1 MERLNGI
8 VKQVT
13 SADTYILTG
22 AKKGGVVQERQVSL
36 ACIQCPRLFMKSQNI
51 EKNEEPFAWE
61 SREFIRKMIIGKN
74 VSFVVEYIYNNRTY
88 CSVFFEDQN
97 LSILLLQKGY
107 ANLVSNKNIKTN
119 VYADLE
125 SYYIEAKEKKIGIF
139 GNNIN
144 SYVRNIVYSYNDKN
158 QNKQIYNMFLN
169 RSLKCVVEHV
179 RDGSNFRVYAEID
192 TNEKR
197 EMGRSNSIGNSP
209 AVERTNDD
217 KEKKMKNKNKSTGEE
232 GGVKKK
238 KKKKKKNGNNDENN
252 SDNDDEEDG
261 KKGKEK
267 MYKTMY
273 YFSFTLC
280 GIIVDMFKKEV
291 VNNVE
296 NVKEEPY
303 AMETKKFVESRL
315 LNRDI
320 EIEIK
325 HMDNNCNLYAN
336 VHYKLGNICTLL
348 LKNGYAYINE
358 YTIKYVENAIEY
370 KRALDEAI
378 QLRKKK
384 WINYTEKKVDYEK
397 EYLTTVIEVL
407 YGDVI
412 IVDYQ
417 NEERRLYLA
426 SIKCEKHST
435 DLALNTLCLS
445 AKDFLKTQIVGEVV
459 KIVTEYVRT
468 PQSNSEGYI
477 PPCSDDKG
485 RMHFVS
491 VYKMVNKKKENMKGV
506 NGTSGALPSS
516 KWSKANEEEEEKKK
530 KKKKKKGTTKE
541 SNEEEANKDEESE
554 KFEKVEKNVKNAKSE
569 KIAKSEKTTK
579 SEKTVKNEKTAK
591 NKKTA
596 KSEKNVKGNAEVHMP
611 SDEGYTSI
619 NMNEQ
624 LVAKG
629 LAKVMN
635 HRQEDEKASNY
646 FRLQEL
652 EKEAEEKK
660 LGRFNPHIDIIKI
673 NNISGS
679 ENSLRARS
687 FENVLNK
694 YNNLNASVDYIY
706 GANKF
711 KLYIPSQNLLINF
724 ILLGITVQKI
734 NLKEINTVSSVN
746 NNHGSSA
753 MQNKKTIDEYDG
765 EDVNI
770 LNGNVRSNRKE
781 KIELKELAIQAYK
794 YTRKMLM
801 QRNVQ
806 ISIITCDKGGNF
818 IGILR
823 HQNKDF
829 SIHLL
834 SLGFGTLNEIGLNNT
849 NERNNYVKA
858 VEEAKKEK
866 RNIWSIERMI
876 ENDDYDEEEEERKN
890 GVSSSNAML
899 NGHKNLSQFDN
910 IYYCSYVEDINNIS
924 IQLKSKQDQLKK
936 LQDELNKPANLE
948 TSSQYML
955 SEVKKNTLVIAKYI
969 DKCYYRAVILQVNKN
984 KKKALVKYIDFGNED
999 ELNFDD
1005 IKKLSDASLNLKNY
1019 PPFSIRVSLA
1029 GVKIPNENKTDLIIY
1044 IKKFLLDKFLY
1055 VKFEKKEKNSPF
1067 YYVVFYDYER
1077 FTTNKNVK
1085 SVNEDMVASGICYVD
1100 NRSDTKIFEKLKK
1113 EEIVAKKEKLI
1124 IWAYGDI
1131 DYDEDN

>member
-8 VKQVT
+8 VKQVV
-13 SADTYILTG
+13 SADTYILAG
-22 AKKGGVVQERQVSL
+22 AKKGGVAQERQISL
-36 ACIQCPRLFMKSQNI
+36 ACIQCPRLFMKSQNA
-51 EKNEEPFAWE
+51 EKSEEPFAWE

-88 CSVFFEDQN
+88 CSVFYEDQN
-97 LSILLLQKGY
+97 LSVMLLERGY
-107 ANLVSNKNIKTN
+107 ANLVSNKNVKTN

-125 SYYIEAKEKKIGIF
+125 AYYVHAKEKKLGIF

-158 QNKQIYNMFLN
+158 QNKKIYDMFLN
-169 RSLKCVVEHV
+169 RNLKCVVEHV
-179 RDGSNFRVYAEID
+179 RDGSNFRVYAEME

-197 EMGRSNSIGNSP
+197 EANMMSIVGGSGLQNGAVGESNSG
-209 AVERTNDD
+209 AQ
-217 KEKKMKNKNKSTGEE
+217 G
-232 GGVKKK
+232 KKK
-238 KKKKKKNGNNDENN
+238 KSAGGKKTQKKNKEGGGEGDSDVDEV
-252 SDNDDEEDG
+252 G
-261 KKGKEK
+261 KGAVG
-267 MYKTMY
+267 YKTMY

-296 NVKEEPY
+296 NVKEEQY
-303 AMETKKFVESRL
+303 AMETKKFVEARL

-320 EIEIK
+320 EIVIK

-336 VHYKLGNICTLL
+336 VFYKLGNICTLL

-358 YTIKYVENAIEY
+358 YTIKYVENAVEY

-397 EYLTTVIEVL
+397 EYFATVIEVL

-412 IVDYQ
+412 IIDYH
-417 NEERRLYLA
+417 NEERRLYMA

-435 DLALNTLCLS
+435 DLVLNTLCLS
-445 AKDFLKTQIVGEVV
+445 AKDYLKNQITGEVV

-477 PPCSDDKG
+477 PQCSDDKG

-491 VYKMVNKKKENMKGV
+491 VYKMENKKKDIKKGDAAV
-506 NGTSGALPSS
+506 TSS
-516 KWSKANEEEEEKKK
+516 KWGGDVEEKKK
-530 KKKKKKGTTKE
+530 KKKNAKKGGAISSGE
-541 SNEEEANKDEESE
+541 GNGSG
-554 KFEKVEKNVKNAKSE
+554 VKKGAKM
-569 KIAKSEKTTK
+569 
-579 SEKTVKNEKTAK
+579 N
-591 NKKTA
+591 
-596 KSEKNVKGNAEVHMP
+596 GNAEAHM
-611 SDEGYTSI
+611 DEEHDHTLI
-619 NMNEQ
+619 NMSEQ
-624 LVAKG
+624 LVARG

-635 HRQEDEKASNY
+635 HKQEDEKASNY

-652 EKEAEEKK
+652 EKEAQEKK

-694 YNNLNASVDYIY
+694 YNNLNACVDYIY

-711 KLYIPSQNLLINF
+711 KLHIPSQNLLINF
-724 ILLGITVQKI
+724 ILLGISVQKI
-734 NLKEINTVSSVN
+734 NLKEIGSMMSTAAGQMKMKKVN
-746 NNHGSSA
+746 GVG
-753 MQNKKTIDEYDG
+753 EYDG
-765 EDVNI
+765 DDAQII
-770 LNGNVRSNRKE
+770 LNGDGKSSKKE
-781 KIELKELAIQAYK
+781 KLELKEIAFQAYK

-806 ISIITCDKGGNF
+806 ITILSCDKGGNF

-829 SIHLL
+829 GLHLL
-834 SLGFGTLNEIGLNNT
+834 SLGYGMLNEIGLSNT

-858 VEEAKKEK
+858 VEESKKEK
-866 RNIWSIERMI
+866 RNIWAIEKI
-876 ENDDYDEEEEERKN
+876 EDNEDDTDN
-890 GVSSSNAML
+890 VIL
-899 NGHKNLSQFDN
+899 NGQKNLSQFDN
-910 IYYCSYVEDINNIS
+910 IYYCSYVEDINNIY

-948 TSSQYML
+948 SSSQHVL
-955 SEVKKNTLVIAKYI
+955 PEVKKNTLVIAKYI
-969 DKCYYRAVILQVNKN
+969 DKCYYRAVILQVNKA

-999 ELNFDD
+999 ELNFED
-1005 IKKLSDASLNLKNY
+1005 IKKLSDGLSLKNY

-1029 GVKIPNENKTDLIIY
+1029 GVKIPVENKADLIIY
-1044 IKKFLLDKFLY
+1044 VKKFLLDKFLY
-1055 VKFEKKEKNSPF
+1055 VKFEKKEKNSSF
-1067 YYVVFYDYER
+1067 YHVVFYDYEQ

-1085 SVNEDMVASGICYVD
+1085 SVNEDMVSSGICYVD

-1113 EEIVAKKEKLI
+1113 EEVVAKKAKLV

-1131 DYDEDN
+1131 DYDDES

>member
-8 VKQVT
+8 VKQVV
-13 SADTYILTG
+13 SADTYVLAG
-22 AKKGGVVQERQVSL
+22 AKKGGVAQERQVSL
-36 ACIQCPRLFMKSQNI
+36 ACIQCPRLFMKSQNV
-51 EKNEEPFAWE
+51 EKSEEAFAWE

-74 VSFVVEYIYNNRTY
+74 VSFVVEYVYNNRTY
-88 CSVFFEDQN
+88 CSVFYEEQN
-97 LSILLLQKGY
+97 LSVLLLERGY
-107 ANLVSNKNIKTN
+107 ANLVSNKNVKTN

-125 SYYIEAKEKKIGIF
+125 SYYVEAKEKKLGIF
-139 GNNIN
+139 GSNVN

-158 QNKQIYNMFLN
+158 QNKKIFELFSN
-169 RSLKCVVEHV
+169 RKLQCVVEHV
-179 RDGSNFRVYAEID
+179 RDGSNFRVYAEVEASD
-192 TNEKR
+192 KR
-197 EMGRSNSIGNSP
+197 EVGI
-209 AVERTNDD
+209 
-217 KEKKMKNKNKSTGEE
+217 STPGGTSTSLQNGTVGESLS
-232 GGVKKK
+232 GGKGKKK
-238 KKKKKKNGNNDENN
+238 KKGASGKKNPKNKDGAED
-252 SDNDDEEDG
+252 SDGDDVAKATAG
-261 KKGKEK
+261 G
-267 MYKTMY
+267 YKTMY

-296 NVKEEPY
+296 NVKEEQY
-303 AMETKKFVESRL
+303 AMETKKFVEARL

-320 EIEIK
+320 EIVIK
-325 HMDNNCNLYAN
+325 HIDNNCNLYAN
-336 VHYKLGNICTLL
+336 VFYKLGNICTLL
-348 LKNGYAYINE
+348 LKNGYAYIND
-358 YTIKYVENAIEY
+358 YTIKYVENAIDY

-378 QLRKKK
+378 QQRKKK
-384 WINYTEKKVDYEK
+384 WVNYTEKKVDYEK
-397 EYLTTVIEVL
+397 EYLATVIEVL

-412 IVDYQ
+412 IVDYH
-417 NEERRLYLA
+417 NEERRLYMA

-445 AKDFLKTQIVGEVV
+445 AKDYLKSQITGEVV

-477 PPCSDDKG
+477 PQCSDDKG

-491 VYKMVNKKKENMKGV
+491 VYKMENKKKKESAKG
-506 NGTSGALPSS
+506 GAALPSS
-516 KWSKANEEEEEKKK
+516 KWGGEGDEKKK
-530 KKKKKKGTTKE
+530 KKKNAKKGGATTTGESNSVGKKKGIQMNGHAGTHAETHAGDE
-541 SNEEEANKDEESE
+541 NGEEDDQ
-554 KFEKVEKNVKNAKSE
+554 
-569 KIAKSEKTTK
+569 
-579 SEKTVKNEKTAK
+579 TVT
-591 NKKTA
+591 
-596 KSEKNVKGNAEVHMP
+596 
-611 SDEGYTSI
+611 

-624 LVAKG
+624 LVARG

-646 FRLQEL
+646 FKLQEL

-660 LGRFNPHIDIIKI
+660 VGRFNPHLDIIKI

-711 KLYIPSQNLLINF
+711 KLHIPSQNLLINF
-724 ILLGITVQKI
+724 ILLGISVQKI
-734 NLKEINTVSSVN
+734 NLKEIGSMNT
-746 NNHGSSA
+746 SA
-753 MQNKKTIDEYDG
+753 VQVKKLSAGGGEYDG
-765 EDVNI
+765 EDAHNLVN
-770 LNGNVRSNRKE
+770 GDGKPNRKE
-781 KIELKELAIQAYK
+781 KLELKEIAIQAYK

-806 ISIITCDKGGNF
+806 ITILTCDKGGNF

-829 SIHLL
+829 GVHLL
-834 SLGFGTLNEIGLNNT
+834 SLGYGMLNEIGLSNT

-866 RNIWSIERMI
+866 RNIWAIEKI
-876 ENDDYDEEEEERKN
+876 DANEDDADN
-890 GVSSSNAML
+890 VLL
-899 NGHKNLSQFDN
+899 NGQKNLSQFDN

-924 IQLKSKQDQLKK
+924 IQLKSKQEQLKK

-948 TSSQYML
+948 SSSQYVL
-955 SEVKKNTLVIAKYI
+955 SEIKKNTLVIAKYI
-969 DKCYYRAVILQVNKN
+969 DKCYYRAVILQINKA

-999 ELNFDD
+999 ELNFED
-1005 IKKLSDASLNLKNY
+1005 IRKLSDGLSLKSY

-1029 GVKIPNENKTDLIIY
+1029 GVKIPAENKSDLIIY
-1044 IKKFLLDKFLY
+1044 VKKFLLDKFLY
-1055 VKFEKKEKNSPF
+1055 VKFEKKERNGA
-1067 YYVVFYDYER
+1067 YYHVVFYDYEQ

-1085 SVNEDMVASGICYVD
+1085 SVNEDIVSSGICYVD

-1113 EEIVAKKEKLI
+1113 EEVVAKKAKLV

-1131 DYDEDN
+1131 DYDDES

>member
-8 VKQVT
+8 VKQVV
-13 SADTYILTG
+13 SADTYVLAG
-22 AKKGGVVQERQVSL
+22 AKKGGVAQERQVSL
-36 ACIQCPRLFMKSQNI
+36 ACIQCPRLFMKSQNV
-51 EKNEEPFAWE
+51 EKSEEPFAWE

-74 VSFVVEYIYNNRTY
+74 VTFVVEYIYNNRTY
-88 CSVFFEDQN
+88 CSVFYEEQN
-97 LSILLLQKGY
+97 LSVMLLQRGY
-107 ANLVSNKNIKTN
+107 ANLVSNKNVKTN

-125 SYYIEAKEKKIGIF
+125 SYYIEAKEKKVGIF
-139 GNNIN
+139 GSNIN

-158 QNKQIYNMFLN
+158 ENKKIYDLFLN
-169 RSLKCVVEHV
+169 KNLKCVVEHV
-179 RDGSNFRVYAEID
+179 RDGSNFRVYAEMEG
-192 TNEKR
+192 NEKR
-197 EMGRSNSIGNSP
+197 ETNTTV
-209 AVERTNDD
+209 VEGTALQNG
-217 KEKKMKNKNKSTGEE
+217 TVGESSS
-232 GGVKKK
+232 GVKGKKK
-238 KKKKKKNGNNDENN
+238 KKSAGGKKNRKN
-252 SDNDDEEDG
+252 SDIANGSGSDVDQVAKATVG
-261 KKGKEK
+261 
-267 MYKTMY
+267 YKTMY
-273 YFSFTLC
+273 YFSFTVC

-296 NVKEEPY
+296 NVKEEQY
-303 AMETKKFVESRL
+303 AMETKKFVEARL

-320 EIEIK
+320 EVVIK

-336 VHYKLGNICTLL
+336 VFYKLGNICTLL

-370 KRALDEAI
+370 KRSLDEAI

-384 WINYTEKKVDYEK
+384 WVNYTEKKVDYEK
-397 EYLTTVIEVL
+397 EYLATVIEVL

-412 IVDYQ
+412 IVDYH
-417 NEERRLYLA
+417 NEERRLYMA

-435 DLALNTLCLS
+435 DLAVNTLCLS
-445 AKDFLKTQIVGEVV
+445 AKDYLKNQITGEVV
-459 KIVTEYVRT
+459 KIVTEYVRI

-477 PPCSDDKG
+477 PQCSDDKG

-491 VYKMVNKKKENMKGV
+491 VYKMENKKKKEETAKAGV
-506 NGTSGALPSS
+506 AVPSS
-516 KWSKANEEEEEKKK
+516 KWGIEGEEKKK
-530 KKKKKKGTTKE
+530 KKKNAKKGGPINSGDPTGLGVKK
-541 SNEEEANKDEESE
+541 SAKMNGNAAAHLREEDGDEEDHTMIS
-554 KFEKVEKNVKNAKSE
+554 
-569 KIAKSEKTTK
+569 
-579 SEKTVKNEKTAK
+579 
-591 NKKTA
+591 
-596 KSEKNVKGNAEVHMP
+596 
-611 SDEGYTSI
+611 
-619 NMNEQ
+619 MNEQ
-624 LVAKG
+624 LVARG

-635 HRQEDEKASNY
+635 HRQEDERASNY

-652 EKEAEEKK
+652 EKEAQEKK
-660 LGRFNPHIDIIKI
+660 VGRFNPHIDIIKI

-711 KLYIPSQNLLINF
+711 KLHIPSQNLLINF
-724 ILLGITVQKI
+724 ILLGISVQKI
-734 NLKEINTVSSVN
+734 NLKEIGTISTSASQMRRVN
-746 NNHGSSA
+746 GALAGGEH
-753 MQNKKTIDEYDG
+753 YDG
-765 EDVNI
+765 EDAHNL
-770 LNGNVRSNRKE
+770 LNGDGNSNRKE
-781 KIELKELAIQAYK
+781 KLELKEIAIQAYR

-806 ISIITCDKGGNF
+806 ITILTCDKGGNF

-829 SIHLL
+829 GVHLL
-834 SLGFGTLNEIGLNNT
+834 SLGYGTLNEIGLSNT

-866 RNIWSIERMI
+866 RNIWAIQKIDANE
-876 ENDDYDEEEEERKN
+876 DDTDN
-890 GVSSSNAML
+890 VML
-899 NGHKNLSQFDN
+899 NGQKNVSQFDN

-948 TSSQYML
+948 SSSQYVL
-955 SEVKKNTLVIAKYI
+955 SEIKKNTLVIAKYT
-969 DKCYYRAVILQVNKN
+969 DKCYYRAVILQVNKA

-999 ELNFDD
+999 ELNFED
-1005 IKKLSDASLNLKNY
+1005 IRKLSDGLNLKMY

-1029 GVKIPNENKTDLIIY
+1029 GVKIPVENKADLIIY
-1044 IKKFLLDKFLY
+1044 VKKFLLDKFLY
-1055 VKFEKKEKNSPF
+1055 VKFEKKEKNSAC
-1067 YYVVFYDYER
+1067 YHVVFYDYEQ

-1085 SVNEDMVASGICYVD
+1085 SVNEDIVSSGICYVD

-1113 EEIVAKKEKLI
+1113 EEVVAKKAKLV

-1131 DYDEDN
+1131 DYDDES

>member
-8 VKQVT
+8 VKQVV
-13 SADTYILTG
+13 SADTYVLAG
-22 AKKGGVVQERQVSL
+22 AKKGGVAQERQVSL
-36 ACIQCPRLFMKSQNI
+36 ACIQCPRLFMKSQNV
-51 EKNEEPFAWE
+51 EKSEEPFAWE

-88 CSVFFEDQN
+88 CSVFYEDQN
-97 LSILLLQKGY
+97 LSVMLLERGY
-107 ANLVSNKNIKTN
+107 ANLVSNKNVKTN

-125 SYYIEAKEKKIGIF
+125 SYYIEAKEKKVGIF

-144 SYVRNIVYSYNDKN
+144 SYVRNIIYSYNDKN
-158 QNKQIYNMFLN
+158 QNKKIYDLFLN
-169 RSLKCVVEHV
+169 RNLKCVIEHV
-179 RDGSNFRVYAEID
+179 RDGSNFRVYAEMEES
-192 TNEKR
+192 EKR
-197 EMGRSNSIGNSP
+197 ETNMSVVGGSALQNGTVGESNN
-209 AVERTNDD
+209 
-217 KEKKMKNKNKSTGEE
+217 
-232 GGVKKK
+232 GVKG
-238 KKKKKKNGNNDENN
+238 KKKKNTG
-252 SDNDDEEDG
+252 G
-261 KKGKEK
+261 KKNQKSKEAGEGGDSDADGVGKAAVG
-267 MYKTMY
+267 YKTMY
-273 YFSFTLC
+273 YFSFTVC

-296 NVKEEPY
+296 NVKEEQY
-303 AMETKKFVESRL
+303 AMETKKFVEARL

-320 EIEIK
+320 EIVIK
-325 HMDNNCNLYAN
+325 HIDNNFNLYAN
-336 VHYKLGNICTLL
+336 IFYKLGNICTLL

-397 EYLTTVIEVL
+397 EYLATVIEVL

-412 IVDYQ
+412 IVDYH
-417 NEERRLYLA
+417 NEERRLYMA

-445 AKDFLKTQIVGEVV
+445 AKDYLKSQIVGEVV
-459 KIVTEYVRT
+459 KIVTEYVRI

-477 PPCSDDKG
+477 PQCSDDKG

-491 VYKMVNKKKENMKGV
+491 VYKMENKKKKESAKGV
-506 NGTSGALPSS
+506 AAVPSS
-516 KWSKANEEEEEKKK
+516 KWGAEGDEKKK
-530 KKKKKKGTTKE
+530 KKKNAKKGGATVSSGEASGQRSGERSGSGMKKGAKMNGHAETHVG
-541 SNEEEANKDEESE
+541 EEEDQA
-554 KFEKVEKNVKNAKSE
+554 V
-569 KIAKSEKTTK
+569 
-579 SEKTVKNEKTAK
+579 
-591 NKKTA
+591 
-596 KSEKNVKGNAEVHMP
+596 
-611 SDEGYTSI
+611 I

-624 LVAKG
+624 LVARG

-652 EKEAEEKK
+652 EKEAQEKK
-660 LGRFNPHIDIIKI
+660 VGRFNPHIDIIKI

-711 KLYIPSQNLLINF
+711 KLHIPSQNLLINF
-724 ILLGITVQKI
+724 ILLGISVQKI
-734 NLKEINTVSSVN
+734 NLKEIGSISASASQMKMKKVN
-746 NNHGSSA
+746 GVGA
-753 MQNKKTIDEYDG
+753 AGAGAAAGVAAEYDG
-765 EDVNI
+765 GEAHNI
-770 LNGNVRSNRKE
+770 LNGDGKSNRKE
-781 KIELKELAIQAYK
+781 KLELKEIAIQAYK

-806 ISIITCDKGGNF
+806 ITILTCDKGGNF

-829 SIHLL
+829 GVHLL
-834 SLGFGTLNEIGLNNT
+834 SLGYGMLNEIGLSNT
-849 NERNNYVKA
+849 NERNHYVKA

-866 RNIWSIERMI
+866 RNIWAIEKI
-876 ENDDYDEEEEERKN
+876 DPNEDDTDN
-890 GVSSSNAML
+890 PML
-899 NGHKNLSQFDN
+899 NGQKNLSQFDN

-924 IQLKSKQDQLKK
+924 IQLKNKQDQLKK

-948 TSSQYML
+948 SSSQYVL
-955 SEVKKNTLVIAKYI
+955 SEIKKNTLVIAKYI
-969 DKCYYRAVILQVNKN
+969 DKCYYRAVILQVNKA

-999 ELNFDD
+999 ELNFED
-1005 IKKLSDASLNLKNY
+1005 IRKLSDGLSLKNY

-1029 GVKIPNENKTDLIIY
+1029 GVKIPIENKADLIIY
-1044 IKKFLLDKFLY
+1044 VKKFLLDKFLY
-1055 VKFEKKEKNSPF
+1055 VKFEKKERNNTF
-1067 YYVVFYDYER
+1067 YHVVFYDYEQ

-1085 SVNEDMVASGICYVD
+1085 SVNEDIVSSGICYVD

-1113 EEIVAKKEKLI
+1113 EELVAKKAKLV

-1131 DYDEDN
+1131 DYDDES